1 MTTEE
6 LKTFSQRVS
15 KYLNNCE
22 LCLSKFLL
30 IDFTSINMIGLPLI
44 NMA

>member
-15 KYLNNCE
+15 QLQEHVATEEATK
-22 LCLSKFLL
+22 
-30 IDFTSINMIGLPLI
+30 TSLVAPFF
-44 NMA
+44 